1 MKLATKLLAA
11 PMLTAVLVFAVG
23 ELQSFVIGRSAAE
36 NRQSFLAQQQTVHT
50 LEEAREKMAN
60 LHAGVYRSLALS
72 ASLEESQFV
81 QHRKDLAQQVGQ
93 VKSSLLSLSQRQD
106 LDEALRKSATKL
118 GGVLDTYQKNAD
130 AALDMASVDANT
142 GVAAMQNGD
151 VSFNELSK
159 LMSAL
164 LAQEEAD
171 GARQMAQADAH
182 TQRIVWVLT
191 ALGLLC
197 AGLAVA
203 GSWWMQ
209 RSMVEALKQAVN
221 LAGEVAKGNLSIRAD
236 SDRADELGELIRAI
250 GTMTVQLESSL
261 RSVLNSSDS
270 IRSASGEIALGNQ
283 DLSQRTEQTASNLQR
298 ASSSIEQL
306 LAALKAS
313 ADSAGE
319 ANRMAVSAGEVAAR
333 GGQVVSQVVN
343 TMEDINSSSRQI
355 GDIIGVIDSIA
366 FQTNILALNAA
377 VEAARAGEQGRGFA
391 VVASEVRAL
400 AQRSAQA
407 AREIKTLINA
417 SVEKVEGGTRLVA
430 DAGRTMSEIVGSV
443 ERVTGIIAEI
453 STALDS
459 QSSGMGEVNTS
470 VMEVDQMTQQNAA
483 LVEQSAA
490 AAESLKE
497 QVGKLADV
505 AHTFRLTGS

>member
-1 MKLATKLLAA
+1 MAT
-11 PMLTAVLVFAVG
+11 
-23 ELQSFVIGRSAAE
+23 
-36 NRQSFLAQQQTVHT
+36 
-50 LEEAREKMAN
+50 
-60 LHAGVYRSLALS
+60 LHAGVYRNLALA
-72 ASLEESQFV
+72 ASLDEAQFV

-93 VKSSLLSLSQRQD
+93 VKSSLLGLAQRQD
-106 LDEALRKSATKL
+106 LDEDLRKAAAKL
-118 GGVLDTYQKNAD
+118 GEVLDKYLKNAD
-130 AALDMASVDANT
+130 SALDMASVDANT

-151 VSFNELSK
+151 SSFADLSK
-159 LMSAL
+159 QMSAL

-171 GARQMAQADAH
+171 AARNTAQADSS
-182 TQRIVWVLT
+182 TQRIVWGLS

-197 AGLAVA
+197 AALAVM
-203 GSWWMQ
+203 GSWLMQ
-209 RSMVEALKQAVN
+209 RSMVAELKRAVS
-221 LAGEVAKGNLSIRAD
+221 LAGEVARGNLSIRAD
-236 SDRADELGELIRAI
+236 SERADELGELIRAL
-250 GTMTVQLESSL
+250 GAMTVQLESSL
-261 RSVLNSSDS
+261 RSVLDSSDS

-283 DLSQRTEQTASNLQR
+283 DLSLRTEQTASNLQR

-306 LAALKAS
+306 VAALKAS

-333 GGQVVSQVVN
+333 GGQVVSQVVH

-417 SVEKVEGGTRLVA
+417 SVEKVEGGSRLVA

-443 ERVTGIIAEI
+443 ERVTGIIGEI
-453 STALDS
+453 SAALDS
-459 QSSGMGEVNTS
+459 QSSGIGEVNTS
-470 VMEVDQMTQQNAA
+470 VLEVDQMTQQNAA

-505 AHTFRLTGS
+505 AHTFRLSGP